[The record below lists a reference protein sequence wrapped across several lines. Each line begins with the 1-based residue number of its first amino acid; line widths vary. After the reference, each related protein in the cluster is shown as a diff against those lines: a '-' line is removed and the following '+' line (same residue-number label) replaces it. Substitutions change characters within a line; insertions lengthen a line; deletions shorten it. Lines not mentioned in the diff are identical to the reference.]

1 MLDQFNKMKH
11 KVPVMAN
18 LYTVH
23 TLSGT
28 LFVAMEDDKKWQ
40 HKSVDFFLF
49 TFMFYVLA
57 KFDCFPLKK

>member
-23 TLSGT
+23 TLSGI
-28 LFVAMEDDKKWQ
+28 LFVAMEDDKK
-40 HKSVDFFLF
+40 
-49 TFMFYVLA
+49 
-57 KFDCFPLKK
+57 